1 MSKTSNRN
9 GPKRMLAGFVA
20 VLAVGGLAVS
30 SMTPATA
37 AQKTKTGKKAV
48 KPKPKVTPAVP
59 ADFDVQFVQ
68 DAQAVT
74 AGDTATYTLDVLP
87 SKTFQGAVV
96 FDFAAN
102 SKE

>member
-1 MSKTSNRN
+1 
-9 GPKRMLAGFVA
+9 MLVGFVA
-20 VLAVGGLAVS
+20 VLALGGLAVS

-37 AQKTKTGKKAV
+37 APKKTVKKAG
-48 KPKPKVTPAVP
+48 KLKPKVTLAVP

-74 AGDTATYTLDVLP
+74 AGDTDTYTLDVLP

-96 FDFAAN
+96 FEFRQPD
-102 SKE
+102 